1 MDPRAQE
8 IDVERAL
15 AQLFVDQPDRGCL
28 GVRLAPLGFRVRY
41 GRVHGLLRHQALL
54 FKPVLFL
61 PCILAC
67 ASRICPQARLSDRRL
82 RRGKGTGAGLA
93 VRHRRLDELIGALK
107 RGDRLVVSE
116 LSRLGRSLGQVV
128 AVLDG
133 LVKAGVAFIAIKE
146 NIRVEGKQDIQTKV
160 MTTLFALFAEVER
173 DLISERTREGLAK
186 ARASGK
192 KLGRPKGSLGVSR
205 LDGKEDEIRQFI
217 DLGVSKSAIARITG
231 VSRQNLYH
239 FIRTRGIAPGP

>member
-1 MDPRAQE
+1 MKTIAYLRVSTAQQ
-8 IDVERAL
+8 DAGSL
-15 AQLFVDQPDRGCL
+15 
-28 GVRLAPLGFRVRY
+28 RLAILEYARKHDVQIDDFVEATARG
-41 GRVHGLLRHQALL
+41 QA
-54 FKPVLFL
+54 
-61 PCILAC
+61 
-67 ASRICPQARLSDRRL
+67 S
-82 RRGKGTGAGLA
+82 
-93 VRHRRLDELIGALK
+93 VRHRRLDELIGTLK

-217 DLGVSKSAIARITG
+217 NLGVSKSAIARITG
-231 VSRQNLYH
+231 VSRQTLYH
-239 FIRTRGIAPGP
+239 FIRTRGIAPAP